1 VLRSHP
7 VLFGAAAGLL
17 MLAAGSAAWMTLL
30 APGADA
36 AGDALPFP
44 TSVPR
49 IASGPEYEACL
60 DLARQ
65 DADAARIHAERWEGA
80 GGGEAAR
87 HCLGL
92 AMLAQ
97 GDAARAADRLQALAT
112 RSEAPAAARA
122 AVFAQAVQAW
132 MIAGQPGRAFA
143 AATMGLVLMPDDIE
157 LLTDRALTQGALGRN
172 ADAVTDLDRVLSIDP
187 RRIEALVL
195 RAAAKRRMDRIA
207 EAEADV
213 TRALQLGPNNAEALL
228 ERGILRQ
235 LRGDTAG
242 ARADWQRAV
251 ALAPDTAT
259 ADLALQNLALNEAG
273 PQRR

>member
-1 VLRSHP
+1 VSRFHP
-7 VLFGAAAGLL
+7 VLLGAVAGLALLAAA
-17 MLAAGSAAWMTLL
+17 ATAWLTLF

-36 AGDALPFP
+36 AGEPLPFP
-44 TSVPR
+44 PSVPR
-49 IASGPEYEACL
+49 IASGADYDACL

-65 DADAARIHAERWEGA
+65 DADAARVQAERWEAA

-87 HCLGL
+87 HCLAL

-97 GDAARAADRLQALAT
+97 GDAMRAADRLQALAS

-122 AVFAQAVQAW
+122 AVFAQAGQAW
-132 MIAGQPGRAFA
+132 MMAGQPGRAFA
-143 AATMGLVLMPDDIE
+143 AATLGLVLMPDDVE
-157 LLTDRALTQGALGRN
+157 LLTDRALTLGALGRT
-172 ADAVTDLDRVLSIDP
+172 AEAVADLDRVLAIDP
-187 RRIEALVL
+187 RRVEALVL
-195 RAAAKRRMDRIA
+195 RAAAKRRLDRIV

-213 TRALQLGPNNAEALL
+213 TRALQLGPENAEALL

-235 LRGDTAG
+235 LRGNTAG
-242 ARADWQRAV
+242 ARADWERAV

-259 ADLALQNLALNEAG
+259 ADLALQNLALSDAG